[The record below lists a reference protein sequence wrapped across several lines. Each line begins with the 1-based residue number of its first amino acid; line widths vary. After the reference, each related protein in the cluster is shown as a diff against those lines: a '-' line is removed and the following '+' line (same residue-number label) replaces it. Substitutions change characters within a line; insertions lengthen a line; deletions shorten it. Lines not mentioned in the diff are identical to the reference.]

1 MTAHTEYFGILW
13 DGDDASRPRAVVRR
27 RPVDDGWEEELLRS
41 DGTWE
46 GTGILA
52 LASLNMYE
60 HDVQPISVAT
70 ARDFERRLLSQRA
83 TEGDET

>member
-13 DGDDASRPRAVVRR
+13 DGDSASRPRAILRR
-27 RPVDDGWEEELLRS
+27 RPVGDEWEEELLRS

-52 LASLNMYE
+52 LVSLNMYE
-60 HDVQPISVAT
+60 HDVQPISAAT
-70 ARDFERRLLSQRA
+70 ARDFERRLLSRRPA
-83 TEGDET
+83 EHDES